1 MDVSQ
6 FEQLKKKTN
15 FLSVQNS
22 FFFLSYP
29 VEKEIISNL
38 CKNVYLDS
46 EFEIGRMN
54 SLIKSES

>member
-6 FEQLKKKTN
+6 FEQLKKKTI
-15 FLSVQNS
+15 FYWSRTV
-22 FFFLSYP
+22 FFLSYP
-29 VEKEIISNL
+29 VEKEIIRNL

-46 EFEIGRMN
+46 EFEIGWMN

>member
-15 FLSVQNS
+15 FLSVQKS
-22 FFFLSYP
+22 FFFLGYP
-29 VEKEIISNL
+29 VEKEIITSL

-46 EFEIGRMN
+46 EFEIGWMN